1 MKKKLLLLALL
12 SGVALSGCDALD
24 SFFDDKSE
32 TTSEQVEQN
41 GNQTNTPNS
50 GGNDQN
56 SGASTGENTSSNS
69 GSNTG
74 NNSGTNTGENTGTD
88 SGVDTGT
95 NTGEN
100 TGTNTGT
107 DTGTNTQTG
116 DDTEVEDN
124 RYISFGYSEYDFVVD
139 KQEDFLVYFH
149 PNNEAFTE
157 AETVGMWASSNEDV
171 ATVRYGRVKAL
182 SVGKSV
188 ITYTTE
194 IDGYRASMIVYVHEK
209 EESFQREYVKVSD
222 VDDIKVG
229 DELVFA
235 CEDFGVAASISKK
248 DYYIDVTNDL
258 SFGTNKLNSISSN
271 VAEFLVCPGKN
282 DDPNCFTLQIQDGS
296 YLAAKE
302 TNRHRSLYYFKTQ
315 KAQVDWII
323 ERPSGYSEDFVVNY
337 DLRDDCWLMFNK
349 INASDIRFNI
359 YDSNEQSL
367 MKKPTIY
374 RKTIIH

>member
-32 TTSEQVEQN
+32 TTPNQVEQN

-50 GGNDQN
+50 GGNNQN
-56 SGASTGENTSSNS
+56 SCASTGGNASTDT
-69 GSNTG
+69 GSNIG
-74 NNSGTNTGENTGTD
+74 NNTGTNTGDNTGTNTGENTGTD
-88 SGVDTGT
+88 TGT
-95 NTGEN
+95 KDDPIEENGKISSVSFPKRELDIGISTGKYDYESVTVN
-100 TGTNTGT
+100 FSSKEELTL
-107 DTGTNTQTG
+107 
-116 DDTEVEDN
+116 DDKDGV
-124 RYISFGYSEYDFVVD
+124 F
-139 KQEDFLVYFH
+139 
-149 PNNEAFTE
+149 
-157 AETVGMWASSNEDV
+157 ASSDPTV
-171 ATVRYGRVKAL
+171 AEIDNYGRL
-182 SVGKSV
+182 FGRSVGHCVVTFKSTV
-188 ITYTTE
+188 C
-194 IDGYRASMIVYVHEK
+194 DVSCSMLVYVHT
-209 EESFQREYVKVSD
+209 SVSSIQREYVKVSD

-235 CEDFGVAASISKK
+235 SEDFGVAASISKK

-258 SFGTNKLNSISSN
+258 SFGTNKLNSIASN

-302 TNRHRSLYYFKTQ
+302 TDRHRSLYYFKTQ

-323 ERPSGYSEDFVVNY
+323 ERPSGYNEDFVVNY
-337 DLRDDCWLMFNK
+337 DLRDDYWLMFNR